1 MRNELEKI
9 LGTLTAEELQKEIV
23 RKPMSEQYKNF
34 TKTTLVDMGQTKKI
48 MIASSTVENY
58 IAKFDV
64 YYVKD
69 NEVTIKPKLIKEF
82 LDQ

>member
-1 MRNELEKI
+1 MKDELEKI
-9 LGTLTAEELQKEIV
+9 LGTLTAEELKKEIV
-23 RKPMSEQYKNF
+23 KKPMSDIYKNF
-34 TKTTLVDMGQTKKI
+34 QKTTLIDTGQTKKI
-48 MIASSTVENY
+48 MIASSIVENY

-69 NEVTIKPKLIKEF
+69 NEVIIKPKMIKEF